1 MKGKSFFAT
10 ILLFIGALLLSQS
23 LFKVDQT
30 EQAIVIQLGKPLAGI
45 SIPGLHFKVPF
56 IQEVILFD
64 KRILLYDAE
73 PTEILTKDKKN
84 LLVDNYA
91 KWRIREP
98 LTFYKTLKNETG
110 AQLRLDDIVY
120 AQLRVEL
127 GRHNMEDIVSTTRN
141 DIMTIVTK
149 KSDDLAKAY
158 GIDVVD
164 VRIKRADLPEQNEKS
179 VFERMRAERERQAKQ
194 YRSEGEEESLKIK
207 AAADRDREIIL
218 AKAYEEAEKMKG
230 QGDGESIRIYGE
242 AYGQDA
248 EFYEFNRSLEAYRR
262 SLKSDTTLVVSPE
275 DTFFRHLD
283 GKAGKAGKTAK

>member
-1 MKGKSFFAT
+1 MKGKSFVA
-10 ILLFIGALLLSQS
+10 IVVLLAALFLVTQS
-23 LFKVDQT
+23 LFVVDQA
-30 EQAIVIQLGKPLAGI
+30 EQAIVIQLGKPLEGTYQA
-45 SIPGLHFKVPF
+45 GLHWKIPF
-56 IQEVILFD
+56 IQEVIRFE
-64 KRILLYDAE
+64 KRILLYDSD

-91 KWRIREP
+91 KWVIREP
-98 LTFYKTLKNETG
+98 LTYYKSVRNETG

-127 GRHNMEDIVSTTRN
+127 GRHTMEDIVSTTRN
-141 DIMTIVTK
+141 DIMTIVTQ
-149 KSDDLAKAY
+149 KSDELARAY

-194 YRSEGEEESLKIK
+194 YRSEGEEESLKIR

-230 QGDGESIRIYGE
+230 EGDSQSIRIYGE
-242 AYGQDA
+242 AYGQDPEFF
-248 EFYEFNRSLEAYRR
+248 EFYRTMEAYRKA
-262 SLKSDTTLVVSPE
+262 LKTETTLVATPGE
-275 DTFFRHLD
+275 EFFRYLE
-283 GKAGKAGKTAK
+283 GRKEKPAR